1 MMYITLNGKI
11 AELPQEVLS
20 VQHLLQHYQLENR
33 IVIVELNKEIV
44 TKEAYDSVT
53 LNERDTV
60 EIVHFVGGG

>member
-1 MMYITLNGKI
+1 MYITLNGKI